1 MRSIKSNENTQ
12 MKSPVTILNKDVED
26 NNSKLLLKENQELKD
41 KIRYLEDQCKHFEKK
56 VIIRKFG

>member
-1 MRSIKSNENTQ
+1 